1 MGQKRLRSAP
11 VVELLLERGGFQFI
25 GFSDEGKGQMLLRE
39 GHFISEAGGEAKRG
53 TKMGSFV
60 DGRMRELPCDGF
72 FFPEEIKVLSFA
84 AGVGRLW
91 GQDSMV

>member
-39 GHFISEAGGEAKRG
+39 GTFHLWSRRGGEKGHKNGQFCRWKDEG
-53 TKMGSFV
+53 TS
-60 DGRMRELPCDGF
+60 L
-72 FFPEEIKVLSFA
+72 
-84 AGVGRLW
+84 
-91 GQDSMV
+91 